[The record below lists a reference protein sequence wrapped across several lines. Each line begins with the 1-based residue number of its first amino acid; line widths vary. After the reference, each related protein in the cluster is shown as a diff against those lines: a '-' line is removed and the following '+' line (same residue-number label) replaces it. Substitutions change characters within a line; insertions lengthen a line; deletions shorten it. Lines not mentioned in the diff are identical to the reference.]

1 MMMNLQQGHG
11 NVIVKHS
18 FYNTDIA
25 GLNTTLNRQQRHSNV
40 KHSFYNTD
48 IAGLNT
54 TLNLQQ
60 GHSNVIVKHSF
71 YNTDIAGLNTTL
83 TKCALCNSVMLNTA
97 VILMKDVGNCC
108 SDTITEALLQYTEM
122 S

>member
-1 MMMNLQQGHG
+1 MVVTDTEHGCYSNGTMLCRAVVMMMNLQQGHG
-11 NVIVKHS
+11 NVIVK
-18 FYNTDIA
+18 
-25 GLNTTLNRQQRHSNV
+25 Q
-40 KHSFYNTD
+40 SFYNTD

-60 GHSNVIVKHSF
+60 GHSNVKHSF
-71 YNTDIAGLNTTL
+71 YNTDRAGLNTTL
-83 TKCALCNSVMLNTA
+83 TECALCNSVMLNTA

-108 SDTITEALLQYTEM
+108 SDTPTEALLQYTEM

>member
-18 FYNTDIA
+18 FYNTDTA
-25 GLNTTLNRQQRHSNV
+25 VLNTTLNLQQGHGNV
-40 KHSFYNTD
+40 KHSFYNYNNTD

-60 GHSNVIVKHSF
+60 AHSNVNVKHNF

-83 TKCALCNSVMLNTA
+83 IKCALCNSVMLNTA
-97 VILMKDVGNCC
+97 VHTD
-108 SDTITEALLQYTEM
+108 E
-122 S
+122 